1 MAQRNQIAD
10 RYRKDMQRVHTAKF
24 LRIEASNHCRADPGE
39 ADYLRE
45 LIRRAMSEEGAVSLT
60 AWKEW
65 EALPVGLRIQWWER
79 RRFLYRW
86 TAALLFAV
94 EHAIL
99 SRVFTGWHVVKV
111 DAQIGRAP
119 YRQGQMALH
128 GARRHT
134 LLDGFPICLRRP
146 RAQAQG
152 LVHRLNRG
160 PSLVSA

>member
-94 EHAIL
+94 QHAIL

-111 DAQIGRAP
+111 DAQIGRD
-119 YRQGQMALH
+119 RALAAGPDTIIEGDSSSSA
-128 GARRHT
+128 GACAM
-134 LLDGFPICLRRP
+134 DGD
-146 RAQAQG
+146 AD
-152 LVHRLNRG
+152 
-160 PSLVSA
+160 

>member
-79 RRFLYRW
+79 RRFLFRW

-99 SRVFTGWHVVKV
+99 SRVFTGWHVVKI
-111 DAQIGRAP
+111 DAQMKRDRALAAGP
-119 YRQGQMALH
+119 DTISEADSSSSA
-128 GARRHT
+128 GACDT
-134 LLDGFPICLRRP
+134 DGD
-146 RAQAQG
+146 AD
-152 LVHRLNRG
+152 
-160 PSLVSA
+160 